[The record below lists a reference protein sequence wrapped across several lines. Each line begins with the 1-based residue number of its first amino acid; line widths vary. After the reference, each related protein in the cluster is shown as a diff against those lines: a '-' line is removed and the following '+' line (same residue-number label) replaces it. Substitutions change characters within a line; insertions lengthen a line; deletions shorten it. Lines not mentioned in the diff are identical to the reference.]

1 MNDDDPIQ
9 RIQENLYAMT
19 ELVSRQQEL
28 IDRIIKII
36 ERNLELWKASRY
48 LWILQLL
55 FNIVIIAIIFLT
67 RR

>member
-1 MNDDDPIQ
+1 MND
-9 RIQENLYAMT
+9 
-19 ELVSRQQEL
+19 EL

-36 ERNLELWKASRY
+36 DYNLELWKASKY

-55 FNIVIIAIIFLT
+55 FDIAIIAIIFLT

>member
-1 MNDDDPIQ
+1 MEDQMQ
-9 RIQENLYAMT
+9 RILENLYAMT

-36 ERNLELWKASRY
+36 KSNLDLWKASRY
-48 LWILQLL
+48 LCILQLL
-55 FNIVIIAIIFLT
+55 FNVVIIAIIYLT

>member
-1 MNDDDPIQ
+1 MNDEDPIQ
-9 RIQENLYAMT
+9 QK
-19 ELVSRQQEL
+19 L

-36 ERNLELWKASRY
+36 DYNLELWKASKY

-55 FNIVIIAIIFLT
+55 FDIAIIAIIFLT

>member
-1 MNDDDPIQ
+1 MNNEDPIQ
-9 RIQENLYAMT
+9 PILKNFNAMT
-19 ELVSRQQEL
+19 ELVNRQQEL

-36 ERNLELWKASRY
+36 EYDRELWKASRY
-48 LWILQLL
+48 LWIAQLF